1 MDLFLLWLAAQ
12 ANRNLLQTGQREISR
27 PTKIPLDG
35 LALERSI
42 AIPVQTAA
50 LHLLLAHSIVCSKA
64 TGKSKGS
71 HLLQPVK
78 PGMSAQ
84 PEILR
89 LDDGNADAG
98 EFVCLL
104 LSSQRSRYVVRLGM
118 NPPHPEKK
126 WILPNIPPAV

>member
-1 MDLFLLWLAAQ
+1 MRHESLPLANTILMDLFLLWLAAQ

-104 LSSQRSRYVVRLGM
+104 LLQPAEQVRCASGHEPSSS
-118 NPPHPEKK
+118 
-126 WILPNIPPAV
+126 